1 MANQITSQRE
11 ENFEDPFKF
20 WPERWLSNSS
30 KEDVHFSYLPFGH
43 GIRSCLGKNMAEAK
57 MMLLTAKV
65 YEFNSIVIRSC
76 NLLTSSL
83 CLQLVRQFR
92 IEYDYADIKSR
103 FMMVNVPNKPLRFRF
118 VNRN

>member
-65 YEFNSIVIRSC
+65 YKFNRSIIIIRSC
-76 NLLTSSL
+76 NSNLV
-83 CLQLVRQFR
+83 LQLVRQFR

>member
-65 YEFNSIVIRSC
+65 YKFNP
-76 NLLTSSL
+76 SL
-83 CLQLVRQFR
+83 SFDR
-92 IEYDYADIKSR
+92 DIIPKSR
-103 FMMVNVPNKPLRFRF
+103 FAARTTIQNWIRLRRYQKQIYDGECTQ
-118 VNRN
+118 

>member
-65 YEFNSIVIRSC
+65 YKYNQSSFDRDIILISFCSLYDNSELNTITLISK
-76 NLLTSSL
+76 
-83 CLQLVRQFR
+83 
-92 IEYDYADIKSR
+92 AD
-103 FMMVNVPNKPLRFRF
+103 L
-118 VNRN
+118 